1 VWLLVLATLSSLA
14 AMRRRRVRYSLAVL
28 VATVLLMISWVACG
42 GRVDAGGDDRYAGGT
57 YPLTVSGT
65 YTGASGNLTNS
76 TKPFTLTVN

>member
-1 VWLLVLATLSSLA
+1 MLATLSSLA

-28 VATVLLMISWVACG
+28 AATVLLMISWVACG
-42 GRVDAGGDDRYAGGT
+42 GGGSTPATTTGTPAGT